1 MNATVTQCAL
11 AAARAVP
18 IADREQLDLVDLAGD
33 LAARAA
39 SYANAAKAPNTQRG
53 YRSDWRAFEAWCG
66 AHGVDA
72 MPAASE
78 TVVAY
83 LVAHAGALK
92 VSTLRRRLAAIR
104 ECHRSGGVEID
115 TGSTMFRDTWKGI
128 RRTHGRPADKRAPL
142 LTAGLRR
149 ALATLPA
156 SLQGQRDRA
165 LLLIGFG
172 GALRRSELARLEITP
187 RDGANW
193 IEETAEGLIVHLGR
207 AKTDQ
212 EGRGEQVAIPFG
224 THIET
229 CPPRAYRAWLLAS
242 GIQSGPAFR
251 PIDRHG
257 RMNCN
262 AISDGAIARIVKRTV
277 VAAAIADGMTELEAA
292 AHAARFSGHSLRAG
306 LATSAAA
313 NDAPGHA
320 IQRQLRHRNFNQTAG
335 YIRDGRLFRNNAAGS
350 AGL

>member
-1 MNATVTQCAL
+1 MYECTATL
-11 AAARAVP
+11 ATEIAQVP
-18 IADREQLDLVDLAGD
+18 AIPGSTSLLIAGD

-39 SYANAAKAPNTQRG
+39 SYAAAAKAPNTQRG
-53 YRSDWRAFEAWCG
+53 YKSDWRAFETWCG
-66 AHGVDA
+66 ALGIA
-72 MPAASE
+72 SMPAAPE

-83 LVAHAGALK
+83 LVAHAGVLK
-92 VSTLRRRLAAIR
+92 VSTLRRHLAAIR
-104 ECHRSGGVEID
+104 DYHRSGGIELD
-115 TGSTMFRDTWKGI
+115 TASTMFRDTWKGI
-128 RRTHGRPADKRAPL
+128 RRTLGCFADKRAPL
-142 LTAGLRR
+142 MTAGLRR

-165 LLLIGFG
+165 LLLVGFG
-172 GALRRSELARLEITP
+172 AALRRSELARLEIAP

-193 IEETAEGLIVHLGR
+193 IEETPEGLIIHLGR

-212 EGRGEQVAIPFG
+212 EGRGESVAIPFG
-224 THIET
+224 TNLET

-242 GIQSGPAFR
+242 GIESGPVFR

-257 RMNCN
+257 RMDSD
-262 AISDGAIARIVKRTV
+262 AITDRAVARIVKRSV
-277 VAAAIADGMTELEAA
+277 VAAALADGMTEIEAA
-292 AHAARFSGHSLRAG
+292 AHAARYSGHSLRAG